1 MAYLSQQMANLPDL
15 GPSQTYNPNVETLQ
29 NALMS
34 AGYLSYAD
42 FSKGAGYYGPATTAA
57 VARWQSENNI
67 PTNGNPGYFGP
78 ASKSAITTYYAPKPA
93 STATPTTPVV
103 NNPTTPVNNPVVNNS
118 TVNAQNNN
126 SGYNGYAVPAYTPAV
141 TADEKIY
148 YKLADGTTF
157 WGGVGSAV
165 SPIGNP
171 VQITKEQYDAIQ
183 AMPGQRLPAGAALPG
198 TTNNVASAS
207 GTPGVKDPNWHF
219 VIGGGGSAEIWS
231 DATFKAYPGRSTEI
245 SYDQWAAYPQKSP
258 YVPSGAESFVSNKG
272 LTSVTPTQQNTQSTP
287 FIDPTKPAGTFTENR
302 GTPLDA
308 NNVPIAVGDTT
319 TKIASYRR
327 SDGSIIPAGY
337 YNVNAASTLTDA
349 GNIANAKIQEYTS
362 THPMLTPGTQEYEA
376 ALANVKNQMWDV
388 MEAQVNA
395 KTEQEQQAAQYIWN
409 ELVKKTKKELNIN
422 LSGNASQAYSEIQK
436 LANTYNQQNIQGSG
450 LQNESVDQYLRKVR
464 LTDSQNRETERSS
477 EDKANM
483 EYLKRYGTT
492 QQIADFVAK
501 NPQKAQAWGLIP
513 SDIVKNTLNRAALMS
528 KFPGMTEEQADAA
541 IATVIDTNGNY
552 YSSINQKKMTGENTN
567 IDLSTQKTNE
577 DPITGLVE
585 TTTTA
590 GDTGLLDIKEART
603 ADKKAQVEA
612 ARQTAYNKWLIAN
625 GYQAKTT
632 GADSYGPAGNV
643 ISGSTGNQGTQLT
656 NPVTTP
662 DPALKAASNAAASL
676 GTNPTNVTPPAGDTK
691 SPITAPVSA
700 TPTTTK
706 TPTKYGTL
714 YDAYTANGGSWS
726 AWNSPQRLADAKAAG
741 VNTSTYT
748 GNSVADNQKILD
760 YINKQGSVTRI

>member
-42 FSKGAGYYGPATTAA
+42 FSKGAGYYGPLTTAA

-93 STATPTTPVV
+93 STTTPTTPVV

-126 SGYNGYAVPAYTPAV
+126 SGYNGYSVPAYTPAV
-141 TADEKIY
+141 ST
-148 YKLADGTTF
+148 
-157 WGGVGSAV
+157 
-165 SPIGNP
+165 
-171 VQITKEQYDAIQ
+171 Q
-183 AMPGQRLPAGAALPG
+183 
-198 TTNNVASAS
+198 
-207 GTPGVKDPNWHF
+207 KDPSWHF
-219 VIGGGGSAEIWS
+219 VMGRYGSAEIWN
-231 DATFKAYPGRSTEI
+231 DATFKANPGVVTEI
-245 SYDQWAAYPQKSP
+245 SYDQWLAHPQKSG
-258 YVPSGAESFVSNKG
+258 VPSGAESFVSNKG

-302 GTPLDA
+302 GTPLDV

-337 YNVNAASTLTDA
+337 YDVNAASTLTAA

-409 ELVKKTKKELNIN
+409 ELVKKTKKDLNIN
-422 LSGNASQAYSEIQK
+422 LSGNASQAYSQIQQ

-706 TPTKYGTL
+706 TPTTYGSL
-714 YDAYTANGGSWS
+714 YDYYSANGGWGQYT
-726 AWNSPQRLADAKAAG
+726 SPTRQADAAKAG
-741 VNTSTYT
+741 ITSGYT
-748 GNSVADNQKILD
+748 GTADQNATVLKYLNQNPK
-760 YINKQGSVTRI
+760 